1 MSFINVYT
9 GCGKKSTKIPTDG
22 LRHTVG
28 PSRLVKLANIF
39 FFLRASCDRAV
50 YAVICCRRVSVCVR
64 HNSQVGRGVET
75 GETGS
80 ATAPPTFGGAGA
92 VLHRKFVDVTDWRWW
107 LFTYGSRQHSFVSLC
122 TKLTKLADFYDAT
135 SVVLVSL
142 LLNWIRW
149 FVILI
154 SWAHRA

>member
-1 MSFINVYT
+1 VWQ
-9 GCGKKSTKIPTDG
+9 KSIKIPTDG

-39 FFLRASCDRAV
+39 FFLRTSCDRAV

-80 ATAPPTFGGAGA
+80 ATAPPQLLGA
-92 VLHRKFVDVTDWRWW
+92 LEQCST
-107 LFTYGSRQHSFVSLC
+107 VSLSMWQ
-122 TKLTKLADFYDAT
+122 TDSDDYLHMEVA
-135 SVVLVSL
+135 S
-142 LLNWIRW
+142 IRLFL
-149 FVILI
+149 FVPN
-154 SWAHRA
+154 

>member
-1 MSFINVYT
+1 MWQ
-9 GCGKKSTKIPTDG
+9 KSIKIPTDG

-39 FFLRASCDRAV
+39 FFFTRELWSCG
-50 YAVICCRRVSVCVR
+50 ICCHMLSSRVCLCPSQLTSRQGRR
-64 HNSQVGRGVET
+64 NRGNRI
-75 GETGS
+75 S
-80 ATAPPTFGGAGA
+80 DCPPPTFGGAGA